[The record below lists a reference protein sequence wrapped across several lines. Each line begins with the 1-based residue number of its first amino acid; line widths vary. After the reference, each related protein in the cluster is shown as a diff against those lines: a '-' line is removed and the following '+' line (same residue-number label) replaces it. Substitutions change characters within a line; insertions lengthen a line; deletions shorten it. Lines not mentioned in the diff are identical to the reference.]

1 MTILTFFRYKPTLF
15 PPSAHQK
22 SQSKGK
28 NPSLDPESGG
38 DADNQTFDEPMNRR
52 SSFDSE
58 FEMPARDENL
68 YNSRFEQW
76 TKSVAQET
84 LAHQQQQAGPST
96 SAIPTSPGFYPFSH
110 GAGGPPM
117 GRSSIS
123 FKAPTVTASLF
134 DGQPSTIHETKSNH
148 SGGSIYQV
156 PSSTPITGTGAGN
169 IAASPGI
176 VYHHET
182 KSNYS
187 ASGSLYH
194 ASGTIPSVPVV
205 PATAA
210 AVSNTINSP
219 LQVAPVNRSPSF
231 NLDEMGGIGT
241 TGLHQRRRK
250 NSSSSI
256 PGSEYWKNQTPQ
268 QQTMPSP
275 VVVGS
280 GVPPLPGIVAVI
292 PPDSD
297 NGSPQLEYIEMKPLS
312 VKAGRGGGI
321 GTLGAGGMRGLPTMM
336 GTVVFDD

>member
-1 MTILTFFRYKPTLF
+1 M
-15 PPSAHQK
+15 
-22 SQSKGK
+22 
-28 NPSLDPESGG
+28 DPENGG
-38 DADNQTFDEPMNRR
+38 DGENQTLDEPMNRR

-58 FEMPARDENL
+58 LEMPTRDENL

-84 LAHQQQQAGPST
+84 FAHQQHGGGPSSS
-96 SAIPTSPGFYPFSH
+96 SAIPTSTGFSQFSH
-110 GAGGPPM
+110 AGPPM
-117 GRSSIS
+117 GRSSVS

-134 DGQPSTIHETKSNH
+134 EGQPSIIHETKSNH
-148 SGGSIYQV
+148 SGGSVYQF
-156 PSSTPITGTGAGN
+156 PTPITGAGVGN

-205 PATAA
+205 PVVPAA
-210 AVSNTINSP
+210 AAINSP
-219 LQVAPVNRSPSF
+219 LQVAPVNRTPSF
-231 NLDEMGGIGT
+231 NLDETGGIGT

-256 PGSEYWKNQTPQ
+256 PGSVYWKSQTTPQ

-292 PPDSD
+292 APDSD
-297 NGSPQLEYIEMKPLS
+297 NGPPQLEYIEMKPLS
-312 VKAGRGGGI
+312 VKSGRGGGI
-321 GTLGAGGMRGLPTMM
+321 GSLGMAGAMRGVPTMM